1 MYDSKNKRGNT
12 KFKIP
17 LIKKKTF
24 ALFCKR
30 DLTFSK
36 IPSSNTKKKFAQHV
50 FAYNCRISG
59 LVDKVFIC
67 LLLIV

>member
-1 MYDSKNKRGNT
+1 MYDSKKKRGNT

-17 LIKKKTF
+17 LVKKKTF

-30 DLTFSK
+30 DLMFSK
-36 IPSSNTKKKFAQHV
+36 IPSSNTKKFAQHV
-50 FAYNCRISG
+50 FAYNCIIKG

-67 LLLIV
+67 LLLIL